1 MAATLCCTTLLTVI
15 LMIIASGDEPPALP
29 VIWSGFLLA
38 GLTIPAITTALRS
51 TLALHPGLQGV
62 RLSGYSL
69 LSVTFQGGMAIGPLV
84 VSAVMVVLGPERALA
99 APVLEVIIAGLLF
112 TGRRLP
118 GDRASGDQVRRD
130 RVRGDQV
137 SGRSDDVA
145 AKRPS
150 ASRRLVLV
158 SLMVVNFVLGA
169 AAGLTSV
176 GIPAVAIGAGVASA
190 AGVLFAVAAVGDLV
204 GGTLYGG
211 SRFVKSPVVRQLLLG
226 QIAAVLVAIM
236 VAATIDQPALFG
248 ACLLIGGLLAAPVS
262 IGSSAL
268 LDRASDGPRIAANY
282 ALLVSVGLCGS
293 ALGATAAGVLIDG
306 YGTLTP
312 FLIVPMLLIIGLII
326 SAVAF
331 RRIRA

>member
-1 MAATLCCTTLLTVI
+1 VI
-15 LMIIASGDEPPALP
+15 LVIIASGDEPPALP

-51 TLALHPGLQGV
+51 TLASHPGLQDV

-84 VSAVMVVLGPERALA
+84 VSAVILVLGPERALA

-112 TGRRLP
+112 TVRRLP
-118 GDRASGDQVRRD
+118 GDRVAGDQASGDQLP
-130 RVRGDQV
+130 GP
-137 SGRSDDVA
+137 SDEVA
-145 AKRPS
+145 AS
-150 ASRRLVLV
+150 GHSSSRRLILV

-176 GIPAVAIGAGVASA
+176 GIPAVAIGAGFASA

-236 VAATIDQPALFG
+236 AAATIDQPALFG

-268 LDRASDGPRIAANY
+268 LDRASDAPRIAANY
-282 ALLVSVGLCGS
+282 ALLVSVGLCGA
-293 ALGATAAGVLIDG
+293 ALGATAGGVLIDG
-306 YGTLTP
+306 YGTLMP
-312 FLIVPMLLIIGLII
+312 FLIAPLLLIIGLII

-331 RRIRA
+331 RRA